1 MDDNETPILPL
12 ADSPAVADVEWQLKS
27 ALAGGQVQLTV
38 PQNPGYVRNETSPL
52 LTVYGLTLFFATAIK
67 YTLTIDHCDV
77 NGALIENLVDID
89 FTRDQGNDQDSAD
102 HVESV
107 SIWSRPKLRV
117 YRAPMLAATLFSLV
131 PAWAGDHEPPDPQAN
146 APKTPAAQPAAKAA
160 TATPSVLPPELQWLE
175 SVSKATDG
183 AKSVQKQTQ
192 SIAIDHGSTS
202 LIDESSGTDLVS
214 TALSLTPVSSGTA
227 GGGATGTSGTQGSGT
242 VTASLYSVYAL
253 ASKQDPLKPS
263 VYNSHAGMRKF
274 FFTLGREQQ
283 NSSSS
288 SSSSSTNSSGGSS
301 PSANALPK
309 ATTTSGT
316 AATPAAQPGTVYG
329 VQWLIVNNRDAS
341 GIIKHPQS
349 FAKLTG
355 IAQMEAGII
364 AKYTKLLSDALCNHQ
379 ACTFTDANA
388 VVQAVAKLT
397 KDQKAALDKVV
408 DEYSTESKKADV
420 ANSLTAAVQ
429 ELEQRSQFSLN
440 FQTTQRTAGLP
451 DDYRAEL
458 VFDRGFEGGWLF
470 TLNGSYDY
478 SNSAM
483 IGADLRTERGALQIS
498 RNLINS
504 GTHLEIAAESQ
515 SERRRRTSGYGLAL
529 SRSIT
534 TGGAR
539 LDRHHSDFIRLWQ

>member
-1 MDDNETPILPL
+1 
-12 ADSPAVADVEWQLKS
+12 
-27 ALAGGQVQLTV
+27 
-38 PQNPGYVRNETSPL
+38 
-52 LTVYGLTLFFATAIK
+52 
-67 YTLTIDHCDV
+67 
-77 NGALIENLVDID
+77 
-89 FTRDQGNDQDSAD
+89 
-102 HVESV
+102 
-107 SIWSRPKLRV
+107 
-117 YRAPMLAATLFSLV
+117 
-131 PAWAGDHEPPDPQAN
+131 
-146 APKTPAAQPAAKAA
+146 
-160 TATPSVLPPELQWLE
+160 
-175 SVSKATDG
+175 
-183 AKSVQKQTQ
+183 
-192 SIAIDHGSTS
+192 
-202 LIDESSGTDLVS
+202 
-214 TALSLTPVSSGTA
+214 VSSGTA
-227 GGGATGTSGTQGSGT
+227 GGSTTGTPGTQGSGT

-283 NSSSS
+283 NTSSSS
-288 SSSSSTNSSGGSS
+288 SASSSSGSS
-301 PSANALPK
+301 PSSNALPK
-309 ATTTSGT
+309 AATTTAA

-329 VQWLIVNNRDAS
+329 LQWLIVNNRDAS
-341 GIIKHPQS
+341 AIIRRPQS

-379 ACTFTDANA
+379 ACNFSDANA

-397 KDQKAALDKVV
+397 KDQKAELDKVV

-420 ANSLTAAVQ
+420 ANALTIAVQ

-440 FQTTQRTAGLP
+440 FQTTQRSSGLP

-458 VFDRGFEGGWLF
+458 VFDRGFQGGWLL

-504 GTHLEIAAESQ
+504 GTYLKSPLSLNLSGKGEHQDTGWHYRAQLQLVVPVSTGITFPISF
-515 SERRRRTSGYGLAL
+515 GYGNETALLRQEEKGVYGKFGLTFDFGKLADAL
-529 SRSIT
+529 T
-534 TGGAR
+534 AK
-539 LDRHHSDFIRLWQ
+539 H